1 MKHMVEEAM
10 IKILSDYNTTR
21 QQARAAV
28 TTYCIIA
35 KIEVDT
41 AEWDK
46 LIGRIYEHYNSWFE
60 SIEGMDAYFAQ
71 DLV

>member
-10 IKILSDYNTTR
+10 IKILSNHNTTR

-46 LIGRIYEHYNSWFE
+46 LIGQIYEYYNCWFE

>member
-10 IKILSDYNTTR
+10 IKILLDSNTTR

-28 TTYCIIA
+28 TTYCILA

-46 LIGRIYEHYNSWFE
+46 LIGQIYEYYNSWFE

-71 DLV
+71 YLV